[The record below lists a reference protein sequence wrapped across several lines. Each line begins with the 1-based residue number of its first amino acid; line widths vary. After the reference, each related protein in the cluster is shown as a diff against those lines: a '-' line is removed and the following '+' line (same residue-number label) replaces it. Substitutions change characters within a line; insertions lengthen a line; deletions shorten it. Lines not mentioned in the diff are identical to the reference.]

1 MTQFNSNVYLEQGGD
16 KQVIASG
23 GEQEVQSGGMVTV
36 QSGGSVDLESGADVD
51 VQSGAS
57 ITVASGGVL
66 TVESGA
72 SVDVQAGGLVGTI
85 CGATFVIGAEG
96 SDIINVGIQ
105 LTDSQ
110 GAALAV
116 AGHVRAYLSDSSAG
130 VGIAATAPATSVAI
144 GTDGAIIV
152 ADVAKL
158 AWQLQ
163 SETDGDIDLDITE
176 TGTDTWYLVVV
187 LPDGRQV
194 VSSAI
199 TFAA

>member
-1 MTQFNSNVYLEQGGD
+1 MEQGGD
-16 KQVIASG
+16 KQVVASG
-23 GEQEVQSGGMVTV
+23 GDVEIQSGGTQTV

-51 VQSGAS
+51 VQSGAT
-57 ITVASGGVL
+57 ITVASGGIVTL
-66 TVESGA
+66 ASGA
-72 SVDVQAGGLVGTI
+72 SIDVQAGGLVGTV
-85 CGATFVIGAEG
+85 CGVTFVIGAEA
-96 SDIINVGIQ
+96 SDVINVGIQ

-110 GAALAV
+110 GADIAIA
-116 AGHVRAYLSDSSAG
+116 AHVRAYLSDSSAG

-194 VSSAI
+194 VSGAI

>member
-1 MTQFNSNVYLEQGGD
+1 MTQFNSKVYLEQGGD

-23 GEQEVQSGGMVTV
+23 GIVELQSG
-36 QSGGSVDLESGADVD
+36 S
-51 VQSGAS
+51 S
-57 ITVASGGVL
+57 I
-66 TVESGA
+66 
-72 SVDVQAGGLVGTI
+72 DVQAGALVGSV
-85 CGATFVIGAEG
+85 CGATFVIGAEATNV
-96 SDIINVGIQ
+96 INVGIQ

-110 GAALAV
+110 GADIAI
-116 AGHVRAYLSDSSAG
+116 AGHVRAYLSDSSTG
-130 VGIAATAPATSVAI
+130 VGIAGTAPATSVAI

-163 SETDGDIDLDITE
+163 SETDGDIDLNITE
-176 TGTDTWYLVVV
+176 TGTDTWYLVVI